1 MVKQKKSELDS
12 QDFELILLNVTRL
25 FPDSPELM
33 PEVIKYIRTSLPELR
48 GSSIMMLGRV
58 LMNLEKN

>member
-1 MVKQKKSELDS
+1 
-12 QDFELILLNVTRL
+12 
-25 FPDSPELM
+25 M